1 MKARGK
7 RQFGRPAFSRSEG
20 VVGEDGMMQSASC
33 ASLVL
38 AVVLALGAGGLGC
51 GRQQAKPTSSEGTN
65 TGNSAASPSGQQAKP
80 LDLVGTSAGKNTPNP
95 TREQPLDL
103 RKVLA
108 SPSVQQVRKRREEI
122 EDFRR
127 KRIKGFKLPFP
138 SDMRPGFIAADAV
151 LLPDTVEVLGIST
164 NGVSRAYL
172 VVGMREMRNHVVHD
186 NLAGQLITVTYCD
199 VNDCAY
205 AYQRK
210 DVAPKDFH
218 VGGWD
223 GQDLLMLFQG
233 KHYTHSKVPLPA
245 HPIKRT
251 TWGEWKAL
259 HPDTKIY
266 LGSYSVKPRDR
277 K

>member
-1 MKARGK
+1 
-7 RQFGRPAFSRSEG
+7 
-20 VVGEDGMMQSASC
+20 
-33 ASLVL
+33 
-38 AVVLALGAGGLGC
+38 
-51 GRQQAKPTSSEGTN
+51 
-65 TGNSAASPSGQQAKP
+65 
-80 LDLVGTSAGKNTPNP
+80 
-95 TREQPLDL
+95 
-103 RKVLA
+103 
-108 SPSVQQVRKRREEI
+108 
-122 EDFRR
+122 
-127 KRIKGFKLPFP
+127 
-138 SDMRPGFIAADAV
+138 MRPGFIAADAV
-151 LLPDTVEVLGIST
+151 LLPDTVEGLGIST

-172 VVGMREMRNHVVHD
+172 VVGMWEMQNHVVHD

-233 KHYTHSKVPLPA
+233 KHYTHSTVPLPA

-259 HPDTKIY
+259 HPATKIY
-266 LGSYSVKPRDR
+266 LGSYSIKPQDR

>member
-1 MKARGK
+1 MKAK
-7 RQFGRPAFSRSEG
+7 
-20 VVGEDGMMQSASC
+20 GERHQPSC
-33 ASLVL
+33 SSLVL
-38 AVVLALGAGGLGC
+38 VAVLALVTIWLGC
-51 GRQQAKPTSSEGTN
+51 GRQQAKRTSSEGAN
-65 TGNSAASPSGQQAKP
+65 TGKTTPTPS
-80 LDLVGTSAGKNTPNP
+80 
-95 TREQPLDL
+95 REQPLDL

-108 SPSVQQVRKRREEI
+108 PPSVQQARKIRKEV

-127 KRIKGFKLPFP
+127 KFIKGFKLPFP
-138 SDMRPGFIAADAV
+138 SDTSPRLFAADAV
-151 LLPDTVEVLGIST
+151 LLPDTAEVLGIST

-172 VVGMREMRNHVVHD
+172 VVGMWEMRNHVVHD
-186 NLAGQLITVTYCD
+186 NLAGQQITVTYCD

-210 DVAPKDFH
+210 DIPPKDFH

-223 GQDLLMLFQG
+223 GQDMLLLIQG
-233 KHYTHSKVPLPA
+233 KHYAHTTVPLPA

-259 HPDTKIY
+259 HPDTTIY
-266 LGSYSVKPRDR
+266 LGSYSGKPKDR

>member
-1 MKARGK
+1 MKAKGK
-7 RQFGRPAFSRSEG
+7 HQLGQSAFFRDEG
-20 VVGEDGMMQSASC
+20 GTAADGMQSISC
-33 ASLVL
+33 TSLL
-38 AVVLALGAGGLGC
+38 LGAFLAFGVIGLGC
-51 GRQQAKPTSSEGTN
+51 GRQQAKRTSSQGAN
-65 TGNSAASPSGQQAKP
+65 TGESGTSPSRQQAKP
-80 LDLVGTSAGKNTPNP
+80 IGLAGTSAGKTTPNP
-95 TREQPLDL
+95 SREQPLDL

-108 SPSVQQVRKRREEI
+108 TPSVQQARKRREEI

-210 DVAPKDFH
+210 DIAPKEFH
-218 VGGWD
+218 VSGWD
-223 GQDLLMLFQG
+223 GRNMLLLIQG
-233 KHYTHSKVPLPA
+233 KHYAHPTVPLPA

-266 LGSYSVKPRDR
+266 LGSYSGQPKDR

>member
-1 MKARGK
+1 MGLSRRRGGDL
-7 RQFGRPAFSRSEG
+7 RETAVNS
-20 VVGEDGMMQSASC
+20 MQSTARS
-33 ASLVL
+33 SLVL
-38 AVVLALGAGGLGC
+38 VVGLALGVIGSGC
-51 GRQQAKPTSSEGTN
+51 GRDQAKRTSSKRAN
-65 TGNSAASPSGQQAKP
+65 TSGSALSPSGQQSQP
-80 LDLVGTSAGKNTPNP
+80 LSLTGTSPLGTAPQP
-95 TREQPLDL
+95 SREHPLDL
-103 RKVLA
+103 REILA
-108 SPSVQQVRKRREEI
+108 SPSVQQARKIRAEVA
-122 EDFRR
+122 DFRQ
-127 KRIKGFKLPFP
+127 KKIKGFKLPFP
-138 SDMRPGFIAADAV
+138 SDLRPGFIAAGAV
-151 LLPDTVEVLGIST
+151 LLPDTVDVLGIST

-172 VVGMREMRNHVVHD
+172 VVGMWEMQNHVVHD

-210 DVAPKDFH
+210 DVAPKGFH

-223 GQDLLMLFQG
+223 GQEMLLLFQG

-245 HPIKRT
+245 YPLKRT

>member
-1 MKARGK
+1 MGGTAM
-7 RQFGRPAFSRSEG
+7 
-20 VVGEDGMMQSASC
+20 DGIQSTSF

-38 AVVLALGAGGLGC
+38 AAVLALGAGGLGC
-51 GRQQAKPTSSEGTN
+51 GRQQAKPTSSKGATP
-65 TGNSAASPSGQQAKP
+65 GNSAASPSGQQANP
-80 LDLVGTSAGKNTPNP
+80 LGLAGTSAGKTTPNP

-108 SPSVQQVRKRREEI
+108 STSVQQARKTRGEV

-127 KRIKGFKLPFP
+127 NNIKGFKLPFP
-138 SDMRPGFIAADAV
+138 SDTRPRFVAADSV
-151 LLPDTVEVLGIST
+151 LLPATADVLGIST

-172 VVGMREMRNHVVHD
+172 VVGMWEPFNHVVHD
-186 NLAGQLITVTYCD
+186 NLAGQPITITYCD

-210 DVAPKDFH
+210 DIAPKDFH

-223 GQDLLMLFQG
+223 GQDMLLLIQG
-233 KHYTHSKVPLPA
+233 KHYAHPTVPLPA

-259 HPDTKIY
+259 HPDTTIY
-266 LGSYSVKPRDR
+266 LGSYSGKPKDR
-277 K
+277 R

>member
-1 MKARGK
+1 MKAKGERH
-7 RQFGRPAFSRSEG
+7 QPSRS
-20 VVGEDGMMQSASC
+20 
-33 ASLVL
+33 SLVL
-38 AVVLALGAGGLGC
+38 VAVLALVAIELGC
-51 GRQQAKPTSSEGTN
+51 GRQQAKRTSSEGAN
-65 TGNSAASPSGQQAKP
+65 TGTSATSPSWQQAKP
-80 LDLVGTSAGKNTPNP
+80 LDLARSSALKTTPNP

-108 SPSVQQVRKRREEI
+108 PSSVQQARKTRKEV

-127 KRIKGFKLPFP
+127 KFIKGFKLPFP
-138 SDMRPGFIAADAV
+138 SDTSPRLLAADAV
-151 LLPDTVEVLGIST
+151 LLPDTAEVLGIST

-172 VVGMREMRNHVVHD
+172 VVGMWEMRNHVVHD
-186 NLAGQLITVTYCD
+186 NLAGQPITITYCD

-210 DVAPKDFH
+210 DIPPKDFH

-223 GQDLLMLFQG
+223 GQDMLLLIQG
-233 KHYTHSKVPLPA
+233 KHYAHPKVPLPA

-266 LGSYSVKPRDR
+266 LGSNPGQPKDR
-277 K
+277 R

>member
-1 MKARGK
+1 VKAKGK
-7 RQFGRPAFSRSEG
+7 RQLGQPAFFRDEG
-20 VVGEDGMMQSASC
+20 GTAAGGMQAISC
-33 ASLVL
+33 TSLLLGVFL
-38 AVVLALGAGGLGC
+38 AFGAIGLGC
-51 GRQQAKPTSSEGTN
+51 GRQQAKRTSL
-65 TGNSAASPSGQQAKP
+65 A
-80 LDLVGTSAGKNTPNP
+80 GTSALETAPHP
-95 TREQPLDL
+95 SREHPLDL
-103 RKVLA
+103 RKNFA
-108 SPSVQQVRKRREEI
+108 SPSVQQARKRREEI

-138 SDMRPGFIAADAV
+138 SDMRPGFIAADVV

>member
-7 RQFGRPAFSRSEG
+7 RQFGRPAFSRGEG
-20 VVGEDGMMQSASC
+20 VVGEDGMQSTSL
-33 ASLVL
+33 STLVL
-38 AVVLALGAGGLGC
+38 AAVLALGAFGLGC
-51 GRQQAKPTSSEGTN
+51 ERQQAKRTSSEGAN
-65 TGNSAASPSGQQAKP
+65 TGNTTPTPS
-80 LDLVGTSAGKNTPNP
+80 
-95 TREQPLDL
+95 REQPLDL

-108 SPSVQQVRKRREEI
+108 SPSVQQARKTRKEI

-127 KRIKGFKLPFP
+127 KFIKGFKLPFP
-138 SDMRPGFIAADAV
+138 SDTSPRLLAADAV
-151 LLPDTVEVLGIST
+151 LLPAPADVLGIST

-172 VVGMREMRNHVVHD
+172 VVGMWEPHNHVVHD
-186 NLAGQLITVTYCD
+186 NLAGQPITITYCD

-210 DVAPKDFH
+210 DIAPKDFH
-218 VGGWD
+218 VSGWD
-223 GQDLLMLFQG
+223 GQDMLLLIQG
-233 KHYTHSKVPLPA
+233 KHYAHPKVPLPA

-266 LGSYSVKPRDR
+266 LGSYSGKP
-277 K
+277 